1 MLSTHAVF
9 VDRDGTLIREV
20 GYLARQDQIE
30 LLPRVPEAIRLLQSH
45 GLKVVM
51 ITNQSAVARGII
63 NEQQLHKI
71 HREIVI
77 VLTIPRKALTPTESR
92 VDAVNRSLAWWN
104 GHVWIWDW
112 IRVSPMSLG
121 IR

>member
-71 HREIVI
+71 HHLDSQSE
-77 VLTIPRKALTPTESR
+77 RKHFRFASQDGGR
-92 VDAVNRSLAWWN
+92 KGRCFD
-104 GHVWIWDW
+104 
-112 IRVSPMSLG
+112 
-121 IR
+121 